1 MDRPLA
7 ITGAPV
13 IRLMLTSETPVAQ
26 IAVRL
31 NDVHPDGKVSR
42 ITYGVLNLTHRNG
55 SENRPQCL

>member
-1 MDRPLA
+1 
-7 ITGAPV
+7 
-13 IRLMLTSETPVAQ
+13 MLTSETPVAQ